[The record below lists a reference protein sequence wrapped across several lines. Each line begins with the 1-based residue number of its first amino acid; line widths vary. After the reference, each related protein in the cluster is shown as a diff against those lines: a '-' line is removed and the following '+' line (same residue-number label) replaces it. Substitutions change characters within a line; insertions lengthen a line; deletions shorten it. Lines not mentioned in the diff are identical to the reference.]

1 MNSQLLLFLLAVV
14 TCWYLIRELPAKVP
28 ERYRHSARLVL
39 LLFTLAA
46 LMLSLAGVHGH
57 FGR

>member
-1 MNSQLLLFLLAVV
+1 MNAQLTLFLAAVV
-14 TCWYLIRELPAKVP
+14 TCWFLIREIPAP
-28 ERYRHSARLVL
+28 NQRTARLVL

-46 LMLSLAGVHGH
+46 LVLSLAGVHGH